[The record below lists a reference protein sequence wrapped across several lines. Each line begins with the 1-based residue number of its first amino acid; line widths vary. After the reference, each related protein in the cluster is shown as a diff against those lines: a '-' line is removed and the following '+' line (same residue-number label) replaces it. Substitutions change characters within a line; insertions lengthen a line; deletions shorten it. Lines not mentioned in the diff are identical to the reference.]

1 MKNVGGPVVTAFI
14 IHSKVCAE
22 GDQAFLAQLIGVSIF
37 MSGLC
42 TLLQVTF
49 GIRFELEPNCVL
61 CYVNCVSY

>member
-22 GDQAFLAQLIGVSIF
+22 GDQAFLAQLIGVSVF
-37 MSGLC
+37 LSGLC

-49 GIRFELEPNCVL
+49 GIRFEL
-61 CYVNCVSY
+61 